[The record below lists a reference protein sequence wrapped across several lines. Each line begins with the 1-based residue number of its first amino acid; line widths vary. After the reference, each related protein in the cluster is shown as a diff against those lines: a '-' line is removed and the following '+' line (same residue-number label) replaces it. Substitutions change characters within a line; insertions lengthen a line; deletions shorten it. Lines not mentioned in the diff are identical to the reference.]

1 MKTIILMFALCFTSL
16 EIMAQQAEI
25 IGLTEQE
32 KVARRLA
39 QEQLDAYNNRDID
52 AFMKPYSDDVKV
64 FQFPD
69 KLLYEGNGPMRDQY
83 SRYFGMTPD
92 LHATLVNRIVQ
103 GNTVIDQEEVTRVTG
118 EEPAKA
124 IAIYKIKNNK
134 ISEVYFIKPQD

>member
-1 MKTIILMFALCFTSL
+1 MIGCLMSFGT
-16 EIMAQQAEI
+16 MAQQGEV
-25 IGLTEQE
+25 IGLNDQE
-32 KVARRLA
+32 RMGRRLA

-64 FQFPD
+64 YQFPD
-69 KLLYEGNGPMRDQY
+69 KLLYEGSGPMRAQY
-83 SRYFGMTPD
+83 TRYFNMTPD
-92 LHATLVNRIVQ
+92 LHATLVNRIIQ

-134 ISEVYFIKPQD
+134 IAEVYFIKPQE

>member
-1 MKTIILMFALCFTSL
+1 MKNLIIMVVMCFASF

-25 IGLTEQE
+25 VGLTDQE
-32 KVARRLA
+32 RTARRLA

-64 FQFPD
+64 YQFPD

-83 SRYFGMTPD
+83 ARYFGMTPD

-124 IAIYKIKNNK
+124 IAIYKIKNGK
-134 ISEVYFIKPQD
+134 IAEVYFIKPQD

>member
-1 MKTIILMFALCFTSL
+1 MIVMGSMLTLGA
-16 EIMAQQAEI
+16 MAQQGEI
-25 IGLTEQE
+25 IGLTDQE
-32 KVARRLA
+32 KVGRRLA

-64 FQFPD
+64 YQFPD
-69 KLLYEGNGPMRDQY
+69 KLLYEGSGAMRSQY
-83 SRYFGMTPD
+83 TRYFNMTPD

-124 IAIYKIKNNK
+124 IAIYKIRNNK
-134 ISEVYFIKPQD
+134 IAEVYFIKPQD